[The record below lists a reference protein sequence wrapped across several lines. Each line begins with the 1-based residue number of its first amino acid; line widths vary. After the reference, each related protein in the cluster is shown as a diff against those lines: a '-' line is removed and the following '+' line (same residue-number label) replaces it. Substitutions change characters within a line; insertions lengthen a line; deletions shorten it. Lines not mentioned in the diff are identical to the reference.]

1 MSRND
6 RVLTLIRHAKSS
18 SDDPRI
24 NDIDRPLNDRG
35 QRDAPEM
42 ARRLAGRRE
51 YPDHVMA
58 SSARRARETAL
69 VLAQGVGFPEADIHF
84 ERSLYLADTSQ
95 LLSTIQKLPDRARDV
110 WLVGHN
116 PDLTDLANLLA
127 GPHTD
132 NLPTCAVL
140 RMGFGNIPWQEVQ
153 AGSGHLLVHDTP
165 KKPWNATS

>member
-1 MSRND
+1 MSGNS

-18 SDDPRI
+18 WDDASISDF
-24 NDIDRPLNDRG
+24 DRPLNDRG

-42 ARRLAGRRE
+42 ARRLAERRE
-51 YPDHVMA
+51 YPDCFMA

-84 ERSLYLADTSQ
+84 ERSLYLADTHR
-95 LLSTIQKLPDRARDV
+95 LLNTIQRLPDRVRDV

-132 NLPTCAVL
+132 NLPTCAVF
-140 RMGFGNIPWQEVQ
+140 RMEFGDVTWHDIQP
-153 AGSGHLLVHDTP
+153 GSGRLLVYDTP
-165 KKPWNATS
+165 KKPWQAT

>member
-1 MSRND
+1 MSRDN

-18 SDDPRI
+18 WDDASISDF
-24 NDIDRPLNDRG
+24 DRPLNNRG

-42 ARRLAGRRE
+42 ARRLAERQD
-51 YPDHVMA
+51 YPDCFIA

-69 VLAQGVGFPEADIHF
+69 VLAQGVGFPEADIHC
-84 ERSLYLADTSQ
+84 ERNLYLADTSR
-95 LLSTIQKLPDRARDV
+95 LLSTIQRLPDRLRDV

-132 NLPTCAVL
+132 NLPTCAVF
-140 RMGFGNIPWQEVQ
+140 RMGFKGETWQDVK
-153 AGSGHLLVHDTP
+153 AGSGHLLIYDTP
-165 KKPWNATS
+165 KKPWKPT

>member
-1 MSRND
+1 MTTQ

-18 SDDPRI
+18 WDEGGLSDF
-24 NDIDRPLNDRG
+24 DRPLNERG

-42 ARRLAGRRE
+42 ARRLAERNE
-51 YPDHVMA
+51 YPDHFMA

-84 ERSLYLADTSQ
+84 ERGLYLADTSR
-95 LLSTIQKLPDRARDV
+95 LLNAIQRLPDRAREV

-116 PDLTDLANLLA
+116 PDLTDLANRLA

-132 NLPTCAVL
+132 NLPTCAVF
-140 RMGFGNIPWQEVQ
+140 RMEFEGISWRDVENGT
-153 AGSGHLLVHDTP
+153 GRLLVYDTP
-165 KKPWNATS
+165 KKPWQST